1 VYLTFEEYTQFGGN
15 LDETTFNNFEFKA
28 RSTIDWFTFNRLQ
41 KELEYPEAVKR
52 CMYELI
58 RLAEIQEQAG
68 AVSAA
73 AAGDTM
79 KAGIASQSNDGVSV
93 SYNVLSAQAALENSQ
108 KQVHET
114 IQQYLQGVKDSLGH
128 KLLYRGVYPDE

>member
-1 VYLTFEEYTQFGGN
+1 MYLTFEEYTQFGGN

-58 RLAEIQEQAG
+58 RLAEIQEQAE

-73 AAGDTM
+73 AAGDTV

-108 KQVHET
+108 KQIHET

-128 KLLYRGVYPDE
+128 KLLYRGVYPNE

>member
-1 VYLTFEEYTQFGGN
+1 MYLTFEEYTQFGGN

-73 AAGDTM
+73 TAGDTI

>member
-1 VYLTFEEYTQFGGN
+1 MYLTFEEYTQFGGN

-73 AAGDTM
+73 AAGDTV

-108 KQVHET
+108 KQIHET

>member
-1 VYLTFEEYTQFGGN
+1 MYLTFEEYTQFGGN

>member
-1 VYLTFEEYTQFGGN
+1 MYLTFEEYTQFGGN

-73 AAGDTM
+73 AAGDTV
-79 KAGIASQSNDGVSV
+79 KAGIASHSNDGVSV

-108 KQVHET
+108 KQIHET